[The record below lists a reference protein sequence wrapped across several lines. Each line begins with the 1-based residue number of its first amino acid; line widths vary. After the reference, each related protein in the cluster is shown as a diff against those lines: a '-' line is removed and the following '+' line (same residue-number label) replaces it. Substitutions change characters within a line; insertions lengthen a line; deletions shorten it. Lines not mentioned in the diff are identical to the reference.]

1 MALFHRGERV
11 RGGRG
16 EKSLWVECP
25 YCGQISFRKEVERHL
40 WACPECDYHHPV
52 SVEQRIQIIA
62 DPGSFE
68 PLFLDI
74 TSADPLNFKDQKR
87 YGQRLQEAK
96 RDSPWG
102 EAMVCGRATVEGM
115 EVLLAIQDFSF
126 LGGSMGSAVGERV
139 CRVAEEAVESSRPLI
154 IFPASGGARM
164 QEGLL
169 SLMQMAR
176 VSVALASLKERSI
189 PVISVLTDP
198 TTGGVAAS
206 FAMQADVILAE
217 PRARVGFAG
226 PRVIEQTVGQKLPE
240 GFQRAEYLL
249 EHGLVDGIVKRPLM
263 KSTLRSILGLL
274 MDPVDSHGD
283 GSR

>member
-1 MALFHRGERV
+1 MALFHRGERGKG
-11 RGGRG
+11 RRG
-16 EKSLWVECP
+16 EESLWVECP

-52 SVEQRIQIIA
+52 SVEQRIQMVA
-62 DPGSFE
+62 DPGTFE
-68 PLFLDI
+68 PLFLEI
-74 TSADPLNFKDQKR
+74 SSADPLGFRDEKR
-87 YGQRLQEAK
+87 YSQRLYEAT
-96 RDSPWG
+96 RISPWG
-102 EAMVCGRATVEGM
+102 EAMVCGRALLEGR
-115 EVLLAIQDFSF
+115 EVLLAIQDFNF

-139 CRVAEEAVESSRPLI
+139 CRTAEEAIRTSTPLI
-154 IFPASGGARM
+154 LFPASGGARM

-176 VSVALASLKERSI
+176 TSVALASLKEEGI

-226 PRVIEQTVGQKLPE
+226 PRVIEQTVGQKLPP

-249 EHGLVDGIVKRPLM
+249 EHGLIDGIVSRPRM
-263 KSTLRSILGLL
+263 RSTLRSLLGLL
-274 MDPVDSHGD
+274 QDPVVAGR
-283 GSR
+283 G